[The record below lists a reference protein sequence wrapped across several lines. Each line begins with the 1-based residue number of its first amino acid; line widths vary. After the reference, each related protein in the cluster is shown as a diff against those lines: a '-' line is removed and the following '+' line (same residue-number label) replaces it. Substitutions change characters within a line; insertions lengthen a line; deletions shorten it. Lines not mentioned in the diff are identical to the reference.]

1 MSFLGGDDSTW
12 NPERNDITVI
22 LTNLMRYLGL
32 DSNAF
37 CFFSLLM
44 KWEFGIV
51 TIPAFPFDA
60 TIWKA
65 VARLWCTHLSM
76 NEQFET
82 VMLDFTPIVFTFK
95 APSTD
100 VNLFL

>member
-1 MSFLGGDDSTW
+1 
-12 NPERNDITVI
+12 
-22 LTNLMRYLGL
+22 MRYLGL
-32 DSNAF
+32 NNKAF
-37 CFFSLLM
+37 CFFPLLM
-44 KWEFGIV
+44 NREFDI
-51 TIPAFPFDA
+51 TTLPAFPFDA

-65 VARLWCTHLSM
+65 IARLLYTHLSM

-82 VMLDFTPIVFTFK
+82 VMLDFPPIVFTFK